1 MGVRDAD
8 ECETFE
14 ISSTRYELEA
24 SPTLDFI
31 SAIDATTNRQQSRE
45 RTSPP
50 TTPTSLE
57 KTSLL
62 SNNININHS
71 LPPSKRKSY
80 QNQKSPSH
88 NSLIRNASASLSCS
102 ISIYIIFIITVIL
115 LGATLNSFL
124 NYQKDSKGC
133 LVSYMR
139 PSFIKQNGFDSEQTR
154 FAGKYSLYLYR
165 ESGLDLS
172 EEPTGIPT
180 LFIPGNAGSYKQ
192 VRSIAAETAVLYHE
206 SMSKEPKHWEQGVRG
221 MDFFS
226 VDFNEEFSAFHGH
239 SLLEQAEYLNDAIRY
254 ILSLYPVV
262 RKHQYSH
269 PSQPHPDPA
278 SVIIIG
284 HSMGGVVARTLFTM
298 PNYQPGSINTILTM
312 ATPHLLPPAPFDW
325 QISKIYT
332 DINEFWRN
340 GYSSNAPPSNSLL
353 EVTLIS
359 IAGGTLDTIVCS
371 DSANINSL
379 VPASHGFTVF
389 TTSIPTV
396 WTSMDH
402 QCILWC
408 NQFVKVVARTLL
420 NIVDIRR
427 ASQTKAVS
435 ERMSVFRKLLLTG
448 FEVEFPEIEAS
459 KKKREPFGIISLA
472 KDSNTFL
479 DMGQR
484 LVLKKLGSTPKV
496 HLMPIPPA
504 APHSTLNTFSLLTDQ
519 SLGKDSLV
527 DVLLCDIMPTEVPES
542 IKNNSSA
549 NNIALPTDPRL
560 SCHIASGDSIV
571 VPASGKDDR
580 EPFSGR
586 TFSFLK
592 LRVKDLGDYQYIAI
606 IDQDGKGIDGF
617 LLAEFYDEH
626 STITS
631 LDTSIKELF
640 MEGIH
645 VDAISENHSLV
656 SALRIPIIDSSL
668 LTYKM
673 SINRHGCSDGL
684 FAQFVRQ
691 SISSMYESKFLVNV
705 KHADVNIHGQA
716 PFVTPVSA
724 PHLRRGLELQ
734 FWMDPTCHSALSL
747 DIEFDLYGS
756 LGKIVMRFQTVLV
769 AFPFMV
775 VILTLRAQL
784 REYNRGEPFFSFGHA
799 LSLFISQTMPV
810 FLLMI
815 SCLSI
820 YQSVT
825 RASKTYSLA
834 DLFPVDTTPGDMHKV
849 IKAKASFNVNDT
861 LLGNH
866 DPFFWFL
873 PPLFFLMSVGITAFC
888 YALLSIIVRLLAR
901 IALFISQ
908 RRPSVARF
916 VGRSQESKTSR
927 TRRRIITTIILF
939 ILVASFV
946 PYQFAF
952 VVAFLVHIVSC
963 VRSLVE
969 VRLMSKQSKSAGI
982 QKRWDHYHYRQSIL
996 MLLFMLLPF
1005 NFPVLMVWIRNLSVH
1020 WFVPFSSDH
1029 NLFAIAPIIFYVEI
1043 ITSGKMLPRTTR

>member
-8 ECETFE
+8 ECETLE
-14 ISSTRYELEA
+14 ISSTRLELETSRILDSA
-24 SPTLDFI
+24 SAVDDT
-31 SAIDATTNRQQSRE
+31 SRQQPRE
-45 RTSPP
+45 RTSSP

-57 KTSLL
+57 KASLL
-62 SNNININHS
+62 NNNILNNNINHS
-71 LPPSKRKSY
+71 SPPKRKLH
-80 QNQKSPSH
+80 QNQKSPH
-88 NSLIRNASASLSCS
+88 KSLTGHASASLSCS
-102 ISIYIIFIITVIL
+102 ISIFIIFIVTIVL
-115 LGATLNSFL
+115 LGATLDSFL
-124 NYQKDSKGC
+124 NHQKDSKGC

-154 FAGKYSLYLYR
+154 FAGKYGLYLYR
-165 ESGLDLS
+165 ELGLDIS
-172 EEPTGIPT
+172 EEPTGIPA

-192 VRSIAAETAVLYHE
+192 VRSIAAETAVLYYE
-206 SMSKEPKHWEQGVRG
+206 SMSQEPKHWEQGVRG
-221 MDFFS
+221 IDFFT

-254 ILSLYPVV
+254 ILSLYPTV

-340 GYSSNAPPSNSLL
+340 GYSSNASPSNSLSD
-353 EVTLIS
+353 VTLIS

-408 NQFVKVVARTLL
+408 NQFVKVVANTLL

-427 ASQTKAVS
+427 ASQTKTIS
-435 ERMSVFRKLLLTG
+435 ERMSIFRKFLLTG
-448 FEVEFPEIEAS
+448 LEVGFPEIEAP
-459 KKKREPFGIISLA
+459 KKKLEPFGIISLE

-484 LVLKKLGSTPKV
+484 LVLEKLGSAPKV
-496 HLMPIPPA
+496 HLMPIPPT

-527 DVLLCDIMPTEVPES
+527 DVLLCDIMPTEVRES
-542 IKNNSSA
+542 IKNNSST
-549 NNIALPTDPRL
+549 NNIVLSTAPRL
-560 SCHIASGDSIV
+560 SCHIASGDAIA
-571 VPASGKDDR
+571 VPASGKDD
-580 EPFSGR
+580 EYPYSGR

-592 LRVKDLGDYQYIAI
+592 LKVKDLGDYQYIAI
-606 IDQDGKGIDGF
+606 IDQDGKGTGGF

-626 STITS
+626 STINS
-631 LDTSIKELF
+631 LDTSIKELI

-645 VDAISENHSLV
+645 VDAVSENHSLV
-656 SALRIPIIDSSL
+656 SVLRIPIIDSSL

-673 SINRHGCSDGL
+673 TINRHGCSDGL
-684 FAQFVRQ
+684 FAPFLRQ
-691 SISSMYESKFLVNV
+691 SISSMYESKFLVNI
-705 KHADVNIHGQA
+705 KHADINIHGQA

-734 FWMDPTCHSALSL
+734 FWMDPTCHAPLSL

-775 VILTLRAQL
+775 VILTLRAQI
-784 REYNRGEPFFSFGHA
+784 REYNRGEPFYSFGHA
-799 LSLFISQTMPV
+799 LHLFISQTMPI

-888 YALLSIIVRLLAR
+888 YALLSILVRSLAS
-901 IALFISQ
+901 ITSFISQ

-916 VGRSQESKTSR
+916 VGRQEPL
-927 TRRRIITTIILF
+927 IF
-939 ILVASFV
+939 I
-946 PYQFAF
+946 
-952 VVAFLVHIVSC
+952 
-963 VRSLVE
+963 
-969 VRLMSKQSKSAGI
+969 
-982 QKRWDHYHYRQSIL
+982 
-996 MLLFMLLPF
+996 
-1005 NFPVLMVWIRNLSVH
+1005 
-1020 WFVPFSSDH
+1020 
-1029 NLFAIAPIIFYVEI
+1029 
-1043 ITSGKMLPRTTR
+1043 